1 LNVLRLHVNSPE
13 IQTDKKQP
21 GGAPNFRRRQLPHPN
36 MHEAAKLRRMYILGF
51 AATQ

>member
-1 LNVLRLHVNSPE
+1 MFSGCMSTRRKYK
-13 IQTDKKQP
+13 TDKKQP